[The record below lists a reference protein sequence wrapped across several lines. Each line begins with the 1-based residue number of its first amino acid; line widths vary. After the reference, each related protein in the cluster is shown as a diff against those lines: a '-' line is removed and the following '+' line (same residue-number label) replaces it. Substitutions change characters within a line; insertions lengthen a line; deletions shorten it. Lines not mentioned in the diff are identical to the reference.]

1 MLFPEEEKII
11 VEETKSNG
19 QTVIEER
26 LELYTLISPFTFH
39 HVRLTSQQSF
49 VIILFGCPLQESGGY
64 GLCLEG

>member
-26 LELYTLISPFTFH
+26 LDLRFCI
-39 HVRLTSQQSF
+39 
-49 VIILFGCPLQESGGY
+49 
-64 GLCLEG
+64 

>member
-26 LELYTLISPFTFH
+26 LALRFMHP
-39 HVRLTSQQSF
+39 
-49 VIILFGCPLQESGGY
+49 ILFIYYFCY
-64 GLCLEG
+64 

>member
-26 LELYTLISPFTFH
+26 WATDI
-39 HVRLTSQQSF
+39 
-49 VIILFGCPLQESGGY
+49 
-64 GLCLEG
+64 